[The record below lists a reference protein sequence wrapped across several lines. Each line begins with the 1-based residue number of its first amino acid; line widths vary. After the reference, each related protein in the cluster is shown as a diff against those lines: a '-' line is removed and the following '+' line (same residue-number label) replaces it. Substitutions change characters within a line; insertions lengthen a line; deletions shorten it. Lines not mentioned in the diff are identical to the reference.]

1 MKSTRPIVEQSLMVN
16 LVNNFNEKLSED
28 AGNVTKVE
36 LSKML
41 ENQIYEVFSKGENL
55 DFSSIINVANLIS
68 LLVVNLKQ

>member
-1 MKSTRPIVEQSLMVN
+1 MN

-68 LLVVNLKQ
+68 FLVVNLKQ

>member
-1 MKSTRPIVEQSLMVN
+1 MVN

-68 LLVVNLKQ
+68 FLVVNLKQ

>member
-1 MKSTRPIVEQSLMVN
+1 MVN
-16 LVNNFNEKLSED
+16 LVNNINEKLSED

-68 LLVVNLKQ
+68 FLVVNLKQ

>member
-1 MKSTRPIVEQSLMVN
+1 MVN

-41 ENQIYEVFSKGENL
+41 ENQICEVFTKGENL
-55 DFSSIINVANLIS
+55 DFSSIINATNLIS
-68 LLVVNLKQ
+68 FLVVNLKQ